1 MFTYEEPTCC
11 EDCDQDASE
20 GYTLDG
26 RLLCF
31 GCFHEEVETL
41 ALSVALGNF
50 DEGAEVTA

>member
-1 MFTYEEPTCC
+1 MFTFEEPTDC
-11 EDCDQDASE
+11 EDCQQDASE